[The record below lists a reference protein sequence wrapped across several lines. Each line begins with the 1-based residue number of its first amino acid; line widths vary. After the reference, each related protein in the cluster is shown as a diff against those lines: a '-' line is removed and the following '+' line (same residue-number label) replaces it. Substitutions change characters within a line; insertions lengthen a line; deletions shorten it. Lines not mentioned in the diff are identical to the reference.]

1 MTAYLVWSA
10 TEPRSSA
17 RCVLA
22 DSEPSEPQ
30 AADTL
35 LRHGIRVA
43 LVARPNA
50 IPREYSLIRGRV
62 ERGVQL

>member
-10 TEPRSSA
+10 AEHRSTA

-22 DSEPSEPQ
+22 DSEPE

-50 IPREYSLIRGRV
+50 IPREYSLIRGRI